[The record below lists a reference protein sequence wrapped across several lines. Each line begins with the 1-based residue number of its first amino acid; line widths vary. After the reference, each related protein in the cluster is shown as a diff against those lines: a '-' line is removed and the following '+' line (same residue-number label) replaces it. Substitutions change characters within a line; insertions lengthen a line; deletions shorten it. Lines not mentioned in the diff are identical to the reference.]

1 MTTGSYLPKTPAR
14 RRDRSKP
21 HTSVLS
27 GVYMGIVFFLLYIPI
42 IILVLFSFNEG
53 GSLAEF
59 TGFSLEW
66 YGELF
71 NDEEAFTA
79 LRNSL
84 MLAVSSALIATV
96 IGTFAAL
103 GLHSMRRK
111 WVQGTVNAVTNIP
124 MMNPD
129 IVTGVSMMLLF
140 VAFGTIIGSDSVFGF
155 GTLLIAHTTF
165 NLPYVILSVMPRFKT
180 LDTSLNEAAQDLG
193 CTPARAFFKVDLPQ
207 VVPGIVSGL
216 LMSFTLSL
224 DDFVISHF
232 VSSPNF
238 QTLPLY
244 VYNQTAHN
252 VKFSMYALCALIVA
266 IILIILLVVNF
277 ADSFREALTRKKE
290 GGKTK

>member
-1 MTTGSYLPKTPAR
+1 MKA
-14 RRDRSKP
+14 
-21 HTSVLS
+21 LS
-27 GVYMGIVFFLLYIPI
+27 RVYIGLIFFLLYIPI

-53 GSLAEF
+53 GTLAEF
-59 TGFSLEW
+59 TGFSFEW

-71 NDEEAFTA
+71 GDEEAFTA
-79 LRNSL
+79 LRNSVV
-84 MLAVSSALIATV
+84 LAVCSALIATV
-96 IGTFAAL
+96 IGTLAAF
-103 GLHSMRRK
+103 GLHTMRSK
-111 WVQGTVNAVTNIP
+111 WLKGAINTVTNIP

-140 VAFGTIIGSDSVFGF
+140 VAFGTMIRSDSVFGF

-180 LDTSLNEAAQDLG
+180 LDRSLNEAAQDLG
-193 CTPARAFFKVDLPQ
+193 CTPARAFLKVDLPQ

-216 LMSFTLSL
+216 MMSFTLSL

-266 IILIILLVVNF
+266 IILIILLIVNF
-277 ADSFREALTRKKE
+277 ADSIREALTRKKE
-290 GGKTK
+290 RRAAK